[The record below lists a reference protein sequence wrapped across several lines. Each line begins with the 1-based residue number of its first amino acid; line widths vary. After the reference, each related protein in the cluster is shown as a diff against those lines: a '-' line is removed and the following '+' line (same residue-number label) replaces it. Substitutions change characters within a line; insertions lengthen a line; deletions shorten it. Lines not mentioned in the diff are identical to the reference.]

1 MIEVRDIRKS
11 YRTGDFVQRA
21 LDGVSIAFRDNEF
34 VAVLGPSGSGKTT
47 FLNVLGGLDHADSG
61 DILVN
66 GVSTRRYRDAD
77 WDTYRNHH
85 IGFVFQS
92 YNLIPHQSVLSNV
105 ELALTLSGVDA
116 TERRERAAAALA
128 RVGLAEHADKRPAQ
142 LSGGQMQRVAIARA
156 LVNDPDIVLADEP
169 TGALDGKTG
178 VQIMDLLREVA
189 NDRLVIMVT
198 HNPELAAEYAT
209 RTVRLA
215 DGRITDDSMPFSPA
229 EAAASDASAAEK
241 DREPAEQTAGKT
253 TGMPT
258 RGDSAKGKA
267 SMSFA
272 TALELSFNNLM
283 TKKGRT
289 FLTAFA
295 GSIGIIGIAAI
306 LALSNGVNA
315 YIEKSEKDAMSSY
328 PLSINQSSS
337 DFMSRMVEMGTGS
350 GSGSGKAADD
360 DPKGSD
366 AIPVD
371 TMVSDMF
378 ATIKSNDLSSFK
390 RYLDANGGGID
401 EHVSAISYGYGI
413 RPHFYN
419 SDPSK
424 GTEELGSPIGEQQG
438 SAASAFSSLGMGST
452 TSSFQELVDNDA
464 LLDSQYN
471 VLAGRWPEAYDECVM
486 VLGHNGK
493 LTDYTL
499 YALGLLDQK
508 EFDEM
513 VESVSQDKKVEA
525 PKNDV
530 RLTYDDALKMSFT
543 VVEQPNLYKRAE
555 GGTWTDMSDDADFM
569 AAAIDSGIKVRVV
582 GVVRPNSQTSSSP
595 LVEGIAYTPELT
607 TKLIEDAS
615 GSDIAR
621 QQKADPKVDVFT
633 GKTFDELQKGASSAF
648 DMGSIFSVDADALRR
663 AFSFDASRL
672 QASAP
677 DLSTLS
683 VDPTKLGFDAS
694 KIELDPSA
702 LSGVIGQ
709 DTILKMLAGAPKPD
723 LDGMGSL
730 DEKDRAAVQ
739 ELLTQI
745 GQGFL
750 PWWYERHPGESISPD
765 TDFSKDLREYLETE
779 EVARKIDQIQKILGD
794 AFGDNG
800 EELARK
806 YLEEQL
812 APYLEQQMSALA
824 NQAAQVMA
832 QQLSAQLQAQMSA
845 AGGELATQLS
855 TQIAQGMQSSMAGM
869 AANLQGAFSVDADA
883 FRSAIHFNLTQ
894 ADLQSLMT
902 NFAQASQLTYDNNL
916 KKIGCADLDKPT
928 QIKIYPKNFDSK
940 ERVLEVID
948 GYNDKMEAEG
958 KKDQTISYS
967 DVMGSLLSSVTSI
980 VNMISVVLIAFVSI
994 SLVVSSIMIGII
1006 TYISVLE
1013 RKKEIGILRA
1023 MGASKRNVANV
1034 FNAETFIEGL
1044 MAGVFAIA
1052 VVELVSLPV
1061 NAVVL
1066 STYDVPDIMQLS
1078 PVAASVLILISVAL
1092 TVVAGIIPASKA
1104 SRRDPVEAL
1113 RSE

>member
-128 RVGLAEHADKRPAQ
+128 RVGLTEHADKRPAQ

-229 EAAASDASAAEK
+229 DAVASDASAAEK
-241 DREPAEQTAGKT
+241 NREPAEQTAGKT
-253 TGMPT
+253 TSMPT

-378 ATIKSNDLSSFK
+378 ATIKSNDLGSFK
-390 RYLDANGGGID
+390 SYLDANGGGIN

-464 LLDSQYN
+464 LLDSQYD

-499 YALGLLDQK
+499 YALGLLDQR

-530 RLTYDDALKMSFT
+530 RLTYDDALGTSFT

-555 GGTWTDMSDDADFM
+555 GGTWTDMSDDTDFM
-569 AAAIDSGIKVRVV
+569 ADAIDSGIKVRVV

-621 QQKADPKVDVFT
+621 QQRADPKVDVFT

-765 TDFSKDLREYLETE
+765 TDFLKDLREYLETE
-779 EVARKIDQIQKILGD
+779 EVAQKIDQIQKILGD

-928 QIKIYPKNFDSK
+928 QIKIYPKDFDSK

-1078 PVAASVLILISVAL
+1078 PVAAIVLILISVML

>member
-66 GVSTRRYRDAD
+66 GVSTKRYRDAD

-229 EAAASDASAAEK
+229 DDADDDATTTEK
-241 DREPAEQTAGKT
+241 GREPVEQAAGETANLT
-253 TGMPT
+253 I
-258 RGDSAKGKA
+258 RGDGAKGKA

-350 GSGSGKAADD
+350 GSGKAADD
-360 DPKGSD
+360 NPKDSDP
-366 AIPVD
+366 IPVD

-378 ATIKSNDLSSFK
+378 ATIKSNDLGSFK
-390 RYLDANGGGID
+390 SYLDGNGGGID

-413 RPHFYN
+413 TPHFYN

-424 GTEELGSPIGEQQG
+424 GTAELGSPMGTQSG
-438 SAASAFSSLGMGST
+438 STMDAFSSLGMGSS

-464 LLDSQYN
+464 LLDSQYD
-471 VLAGRWPEAYDECVM
+471 VLAGRWPKAYDECVM

-499 YALGLLDQK
+499 YALGLLDQRK
-508 EFDEM
+508 FDEM
-513 VESVSQDKKVEA
+513 IESVSQDKKVEA
-525 PKNDV
+525 PKNDI
-530 RLTYDDALKMSFT
+530 RLTYDNALKMSFT

-555 GGTWTDMSDDADFM
+555 GGTWTDMSGDADFM
-569 AAAIDSGIKVRVV
+569 SAAIDNGIKVRVV

-595 LVEGIAYTPELT
+595 LVEGVAYTPALT

-615 GSDIAR
+615 GSDIAK
-621 QQKADPKVDVFT
+621 QQKANPKVDVFT

-683 VDPTKLGFDAS
+683 IDTSKLGFDAS

-765 TDFSKDLREYLETE
+765 TDFSKDLQEYLASK
-779 EVARKIDQIQKILGD
+779 EVAQKIDQIQKILGD
-794 AFGDNG
+794 AFGGSAD
-800 EELARK
+800 ELARK

-812 APYLEQQMSALA
+812 APYLEQQMSALV

-845 AGGELATQLS
+845 AGGELASQLS
-855 TQIAQGMQSSMAGM
+855 TQIAQGMQSSMTGM
-869 AANLQGAFSVDADA
+869 ASNLQGAFSVDADA

-928 QIKIYPKNFDSK
+928 QIKIYPKDFDSK
-940 ERVLEVID
+940 EHVLEVID

-958 KKDQTISYS
+958 KKDQAISYS

-1052 VVELVSLPV
+1052 AVELVSLPV

-1078 PVAASVLILISVAL
+1078 PVAAIVLILISVVL

>member
-229 EAAASDASAAEK
+229 EAAASDAPAAEK
-241 DREPAEQTAGKT
+241 DRAPAEQTAGET
-253 TGMPT
+253 TSMPT

-378 ATIKSNDLSSFK
+378 ATIKSNDLGSFK
-390 RYLDANGGGID
+390 SYLDANGGGID
-401 EHVSAISYGYGI
+401 EHVSAVSYGYGI

-464 LLDSQYN
+464 LLDSQYD

-530 RLTYDDALKMSFT
+530 RLTYDDALRTSFT

-569 AAAIDSGIKVRVV
+569 ADAIGSGIKVRVV

-779 EVARKIDQIQKILGD
+779 EVARKIDQIQKILGN
-794 AFGDNG
+794 AFSGSAD
-800 EELARK
+800 ELARK

-824 NQAAQVMA
+824 DQAAQVMA

-928 QIKIYPKNFDSK
+928 QIKIYPKDFDSK

-958 KKDQTISYS
+958 KKDRTISYS

-1078 PVAASVLILISVAL
+1078 PVAAVVLILISVAL

>member
-229 EAAASDASAAEK
+229 DAVASDASATEK

-253 TGMPT
+253 ASMPT
-258 RGDSAKGKA
+258 RGDVAKGKA
-267 SMSFA
+267 SMSFV

-337 DFMSRMVEMGTGS
+337 DFMSRMVEMGTSS

-366 AIPVD
+366 AITVD

-378 ATIKSNDLSSFK
+378 ATIKSNDLDSFK
-390 RYLDANGGGID
+390 SYLDANGGGIN

-438 SAASAFSSLGMGST
+438 SAASAFSSLGMSST

-464 LLDSQYN
+464 LLDSQYD

-683 VDPTKLGFDAS
+683 VDPSKLGFDAS

-824 NQAAQVMA
+824 DQAAQVMA

-855 TQIAQGMQSSMAGM
+855 TQIAQDMQSSMAGM

-928 QIKIYPKNFDSK
+928 QIKIYPKDFDSK

-1078 PVAASVLILISVAL
+1078 PVAASVLILISVML